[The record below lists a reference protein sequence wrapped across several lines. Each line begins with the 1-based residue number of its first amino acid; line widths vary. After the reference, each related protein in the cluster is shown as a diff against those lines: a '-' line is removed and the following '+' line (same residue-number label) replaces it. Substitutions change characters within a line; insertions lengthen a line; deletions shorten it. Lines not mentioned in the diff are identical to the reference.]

1 MASDKGR
8 LTNSA
13 NSHKRPSAQ
22 TRSQYRS
29 STYSSVGNKRFASK
43 PADGRVVPSK
53 AGGRHVSQGTR
64 TGTIGTIGTRL
75 GDSRDRSANRGASL
89 NVSSAHNARKDRG
102 GSSGSDS
109 GSSASK
115 RKNKGFS
122 RLKKILITLACV
134 AFALG
139 ITYVVLSYTN
149 VFEITSVEVEGSTRL
164 SDSYLT
170 SAVSVPKGTNLLNVD
185 AANITSRITKNAWV
199 SSVRVKRQF
208 PHTLVLQINE
218 NTPLAV
224 VEVAPN
230 SANSATQYWL
240 IGSDCTWMGQVSQEG
255 MQNARKMV
263 ISSTGDAGSSTT
275 SSATNTTQSAG
286 DGQAQTQN
294 SESLANDGEA
304 EQAQSSDT
312 ADTSSQEQNSQD
324 SSSQDQAVQDSSSQ
338 DQAAQSSQSSDSQ
351 QEASICTD
359 VYYTATE
366 LSKIPIITQT
376 SSDITPEIGAIETDS
391 GITNAIQ
398 IIEESKDDF
407 GDEIATIT
415 SASGSSTGVTLK
427 NGVEISFGE
436 AQDMDTKIAVAQDLL
451 NKYEGQISYIN
462 VRVASR
468 PAWRGT
474 NE

>member
-1 MASDKGR
+1 MTSDKGR

-13 NSHKRPSAQ
+13 NLHKRPSAQ
-22 TRSQYRS
+22 ARSQYRS

-43 PADGRVVPSK
+43 PANGRAVSSK
-53 AGGRHVSQGTR
+53 AGGRHVGQGTR
-64 TGTIGTIGTRL
+64 TGATGTTGTRL

-89 NVSSAHNARKDRG
+89 AVSSAHNARKDRG

-109 GSSASK
+109 GSGASK
-115 RKNKGFS
+115 RKSKGFS

-134 AFALG
+134 AIALG
-139 ITYVVLSYTN
+139 ITYVVLSHTN

-275 SSATNTTQSAG
+275 SSATNTAQSGG
-286 DGQAQTQN
+286 DSQAQTQN

-324 SSSQDQAVQDSSSQ
+324 SSSQE
-338 DQAAQSSQSSDSQ
+338 QAAQSSQSSDSQ